1 MKTKANYRHGFGLAF
16 LDMVF
21 NMTLAFAFLFTLA
34 FVLIRPPA
42 NPEKRNVDLKAEFI
56 LTMTWP
62 AETLD
67 DIDMWIMMPDGR
79 KVMYMNKDVD
89 YVTLD
94 RDDRGGYGDTYGP
107 FGGPKQLIKHN
118 REMITIRAIVPGRY
132 VVAAHV
138 FAVYSYVDEI
148 KTELHLP
155 YEAKLELA
163 KINPRVVDVASASV
177 LLDTPRQQK
186 AFLAFTVEPDGSVSN
201 IERNPPD
208 EIVVFSE
215 TSGPTQ

>member
-1 MKTKANYRHGFGLAF
+1 MKTKASTNHGFGLAF

-21 NMTLAFAFLFTLA
+21 NMALAFAFLFIIA

-42 NPEKRNVDLKAEFI
+42 NPERKNVDLKAEFI

-67 DIDMWIMMPDGR
+67 DVDMWVMMPDGR

-94 RDDRGGYGDTYGP
+94 RDDRGGHGDTYGLY
-107 FGGPKQLIKHN
+107 GGPKKLIKN
-118 REMITIRAIVPGRY
+118 NTEMVTIRAIVPGRY

-155 YEAKLELA
+155 YEAKLEVA
-163 KINPRVVDVASASV
+163 KLNPRVKDVATASV
-177 LLDTPRQQK
+177 TLDTPRQQK
-186 AFLAFTVEPDGSVSN
+186 AFMAFTVGLDGDISN
-201 IERNPPD
+201 VEYNPPD
-208 EIVVFSE
+208 AIVVLNGVTE
-215 TSGPTQ
+215 